1 MRDAGADRPVVATMP
16 GNAGGTK
23 GAGRLGSSGGQ
34 PSARREEPVGEPK
47 PKEKPFVISKWV
59 VVDAYEKVKANQGAA
74 GVDGESIAEF
84 ERDLKGN
91 LYKLWNRLSSGTYF
105 PPPVRAVEI
114 PKKAGG
120 VRTLGVPTVA
130 DRVAQTV
137 VRMYLEP
144 EVEPLFHPDSY
155 GYRPGRSAL
164 DAVGECRKRCWK
176 FDWVIDLD
184 IRAFFDSIDH
194 DLLLKAVSKHTDLRW
209 VLLYV
214 RRWLEAPLQRED
226 GTIIA
231 RDRGT
236 PQGSAISP
244 LLANLFLHYAFDR
257 WLAREFPGC
266 PFERYADDA
275 VVHCN
280 SEAEARL
287 VLVALSERM
296 AQVGLELHPDKT
308 RVVYCKDADRRGSF
322 EHERFSFL
330 GYTFRP
336 RLSKSRHGKHFVN
349 FSPAVSDDARKAI
362 SREIRS
368 WHIVRRS
375 DKTLSDLARMFNP
388 IVRGWISYYG
398 RFYKSW
404 LYPVLRHINDGLVR
418 WAMRKYKRL
427 RGHVRQA
434 KGWLASV
441 ARRDPHLFAHWKLVR
456 PDGWAMGA
464 G

>member
-1 MRDAGADRPVVATMP
+1 M
-16 GNAGGTK
+16 
-23 GAGRLGSSGGQ
+23 S
-34 PSARREEPVGEPK
+34 EPK
-47 PKEKPFVISKWV
+47 PKAAKPFAISKWV
-59 VVDAYEKVKANQGAA
+59 VWEAFEKVKANQGAA

-164 DAVGECRKRCWK
+164 HAVGECRKRCWK

-184 IRAFFDSIDH
+184 LRAFFDSIDH
-194 DLLLKAVSKHTDLRW
+194 ALLLKAVSKHTDLPW
-209 VLLYV
+209 VILYV
-214 RRWLEAPLQRED
+214 RRWLDAPLQRED
-226 GTIIA
+226 GTIVA

-257 WLAREFPGC
+257 WMARRFPGC

-275 VVHCN
+275 VVHCA
-280 SEAEARL
+280 SEAQARV
-287 VLVALSERM
+287 VLAAIAERM
-296 AQVGLELHPDKT
+296 TQVGLELHPDKT
-308 RVVYCKDADRRGSF
+308 RIVYCKDANRHGSH

-336 RLSKSRHGKHFVN
+336 RLAVNKHGKGFVS
-349 FSPAVSDDARKAI
+349 FIPAVSDDAAKAI
-362 SREIRS
+362 RQRIRH
-368 WHIVRRS
+368 WRLHLRS
-375 DKTLSDLARMFNP
+375 GSTLSTLAEEVNP
-388 IVRGWISYYG
+388 IVRGWVTYYG
-398 RFYKSW
+398 RFYPSR
-404 LYPVLRHINDGLVR
+404 LYSSLRQINVYLVR
-418 WAMRKYKRL
+418 WAMRKFKRL
-427 RGHVRQA
+427 RGRQLRA
-434 KGWLASV
+434 WQWLADV
-441 ARRDPHLFAHWKLVR
+441 YRREPDLFAHWRLVR
-456 PDGWAMGA
+456 PTA

>member
-1 MRDAGADRPVVATMP
+1 V
-16 GNAGGTK
+16 
-23 GAGRLGSSGGQ
+23 S
-34 PSARREEPVGEPK
+34 EPK
-47 PKEKPFVISKWV
+47 SEAAKPFAISKWV
-59 VVDAYEKVKANQGAA
+59 VWEAFEKVKVNQGAA

-91 LYKLWNRLSSGTYF
+91 LYKLWNRMSSGTYF

-137 VRMYLEP
+137 VRLYLEP
-144 EVEPLFHPDSY
+144 EVEPLFHADSY

-164 DAVGECRKRCWK
+164 DAVGQCRQRCWK

-184 IRAFFDSIDH
+184 LRAFFDSIDH

-214 RRWLEAPLQRED
+214 QRWLEAPLQRED

-231 RDRGT
+231 RDWGT

-257 WLAREFPGC
+257 WMAREFPGC

-275 VVHCN
+275 VVHCAT
-280 SEAEARL
+280 EAQVRT
-287 VLVALSERM
+287 VLAAIAERM
-296 AQVGLELHPDKT
+296 AHVGLELHPDKT
-308 RVVYCKDADRRGSF
+308 RIVYCKDANRHGSH

-330 GYTFRP
+330 GYAFRP
-336 RLSKSRHGKHFVN
+336 RLAVNRDGEGFVS
-349 FSPAVSDDARKAI
+349 FIPAVSDDAAKAI
-362 SREIRS
+362 RQRVRGWRLHLRS
-368 WHIVRRS
+368 GS
-375 DKTLSDLARMFNP
+375 NLSTLAEEVNP
-388 IVRGWISYYG
+388 IVRGWVTYYG
-398 RFYKSW
+398 RFYPSR
-404 LYPVLRHINDGLVR
+404 LYPSLRQINVYLVR
-418 WAMRKYKRL
+418 WAMRKFKRL
-427 RGHVRQA
+427 RAHQLRAWQ
-434 KGWLASV
+434 WLADV
-441 ARRDPHLFAHWKLVR
+441 YRREPDLFAHWRLVR
-456 PDGWAMGA
+456 PTA

>member
-1 MRDAGADRPVVATMP
+1 DR
-16 GNAGGTK
+16 
-23 GAGRLGSSGGQ
+23 
-34 PSARREEPVGEPK
+34 
-47 PKEKPFVISKWV
+47 
-59 VVDAYEKVKANQGAA
+59 
-74 GVDGESIAEF
+74 
-84 ERDLKGN
+84 KGN

-120 VRTLGVPTVA
+120 SRTLGVPTVA

-184 IRAFFDSIDH
+184 LRAFFDSIDH
-194 DLLLKAVSKHTDLRW
+194 DLLLSAVSKHTDLRW

-214 RRWLEAPLQRED
+214 KRWLEAPLQRED
-226 GTIIA
+226 GTIVA

-257 WLAREFPGC
+257 WIARHFPGC

-275 VVHCN
+275 VIHCR
-280 SEAEARL
+280 SRIEATR
-287 VLVALSERM
+287 VLAALSERM
-296 AQVGLELHPDKT
+296 ADVGLELHPDKT
-308 RVVYCKDADRRGSF
+308 RIVYCKDADRRGSH
-322 EHERFSFL
+322 EHERFDFL

-336 RLSKSRHGKHFVN
+336 RLSKSKHGKHFVN

-375 DKTLSDLARMFNP
+375 DKTLTDLARMFNP
-388 IVRGWISYYG
+388 IVSGWINYYG

-418 WAMRKYKRL
+418 WVMRKYKRL
-427 RGHVRQA
+427 RGHYRRA
-434 KGWLASV
+434 KTWLAGV
-441 ARRDPHLFAHWKLVR
+441 ARRDPRLFAHWKLTP
-456 PDGWAMGA
+456 PDGWTMGA